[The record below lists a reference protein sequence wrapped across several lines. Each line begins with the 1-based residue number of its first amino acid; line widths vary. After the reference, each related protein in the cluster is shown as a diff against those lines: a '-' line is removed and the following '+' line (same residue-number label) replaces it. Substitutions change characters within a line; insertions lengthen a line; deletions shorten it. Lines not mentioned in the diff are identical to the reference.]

1 MNVFLIAAVSL
12 DGYIAQS
19 AEQISTAWTSAE
31 DKKWFN
37 QRTKDAGVVV
47 MGRTT
52 FETVG
57 RPLPGR
63 KNVVLSS
70 KIGSTPENPW
80 VEKHGVF
87 WSSLAP
93 AELIAA
99 VQNEGFSEL
108 AVCGGASVYRQ
119 FLDENLLDELL
130 ITLEPVALG
139 TGVPLFRE
147 SLSTDVKRFILKN
160 SRQLNDQGTLLLSY
174 SKA

>member
-19 AEQISTAWTSAE
+19 EGQISTAWTSAE

-37 QRTKDAGVVV
+37 QRTKDAGVIV

-52 FETVG
+52 YETVG

-63 KNVVLSS
+63 KNIVLSS
-70 KIGSTPENPW
+70 QVKSTPEQPW
-80 VEKHGVF
+80 VEKDGVF
-87 WSSLAP
+87 WSSLSP

-99 VQNEGFSEL
+99 VEKEGFSEL

-119 FLDENLLDELL
+119 FLDENVLTELQ

-139 TGVPLFRE
+139 TGVPLFRQ
-147 SLSTDVKRFILKN
+147 SQSTDVKRFTLKS
-160 SRQLNDQGTLLLSY
+160 SRQLNDQGSMLLTY
-174 SKA
+174 SRV